1 MTSTSDEKLLTAE
14 RKWNDNP
21 ALAMDGYREIVIEDT
36 VSESSVKAAYFLAYQ
51 YDHYF
56 VQPDSALKYYE
67 WILKHHSDS
76 YQAEPSGKRAAF
88 LNSVFVDTSEIND
101 Y

>member
-1 MTSTSDEKLLTAE
+1 
-14 RKWNDNP
+14 
-21 ALAMDGYREIVIEDT
+21 MDGYREIVIEDT
-36 VSESSVKAAYFLAYQ
+36 VSESSVKAAFFLAYQ

-76 YQAEPSGKRAAF
+76 YHAEPSGKRAAF
-88 LNSVFVDTSEIND
+88 LNSVFVVSSVIIV